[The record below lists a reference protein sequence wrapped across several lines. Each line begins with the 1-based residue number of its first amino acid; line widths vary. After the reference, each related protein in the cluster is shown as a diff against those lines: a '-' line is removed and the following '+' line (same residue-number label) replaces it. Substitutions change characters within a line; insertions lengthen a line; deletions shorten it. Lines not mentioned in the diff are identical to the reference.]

1 MKWSVGVPIGSMG
14 LVYFTYM
21 CHKKSTK
28 CRQIYQSHGCY
39 GVVWLVAWCVLA
51 TLKLNFTPPQKQDT
65 HPKNSHIVLKSTQF
79 SVGRLFGAKKIGA
92 DANDPNNPRD
102 IWVCALDLRSF
113 LGRFLNPSTK
123 GTRGFNLVGRIC
135 CPCCPYV
142 PPRKFHSLR
151 SYVKF
156 LEEHTSVSL
165 ESAAED
171 SLKISKLGIGEGNKG
186 NH

>member
-1 MKWSVGVPIGSMG
+1 MLRRWFPFHVPPGTQGFSWLGRKESRWHVTLVNELLSRDLSMKCSVGVPIGSMG

-65 HPKNSHIVLKSTQF
+65 HPKKSHIVLKSTQF

-102 IWVCALDLRSF
+102 IWVCALV
-113 LGRFLNPSTK
+113 K
-123 GTRGFNLVGRIC
+123 
-135 CPCCPYV
+135 
-142 PPRKFHSLR
+142 PREHSKKT
-151 SYVKF
+151 VKIPLTCGVF
-156 LEEHTSVSL
+156 WGVS
-165 ESAAED
+165 
-171 SLKISKLGIGEGNKG
+171 
-186 NH
+186 